1 MRVFVLLAT
10 LLAALLLQS
19 ALTQVAPAQARLFD
33 PFLIV
38 VVYCGLAFGE
48 SHGMLAGT
56 LAGWIQDVFFGGT
69 VAGLSGL
76 SKILIGF
83 GVGVAG
89 GRLLV
94 SGPAQRLLILF
105 TATLVDA
112 LLFER
117 LASIFELNLAE
128 LSLTGLLGRATVNAI
143 VGAGLFELVERRVRH
158 AVRQ

>member
-1 MRVFVLLAT
+1 VKAFLLFAAM
-10 LLAALLLQS
+10 LAALLLQS
-19 ALTQVAPAQARLFD
+19 VLTQIAPPQARLFD

-48 SHGMLAGT
+48 TYGMLAGM
-56 LAGWIQDVFFGGT
+56 LAGWIQDVHFGGT
-69 VAGLSGL
+69 VVGLSAL

-83 GVGVAG
+83 SVGVAG

-105 TATLVDA
+105 AATLMDA

-117 LASIFELNLAE
+117 LASVFELNMAE

-143 VGAGLFELVERRVRH
+143 VGAGLFELLERRVRH
-158 AVRQ
+158 VVRP

>member
-1 MRVFVLLAT
+1 VRAFLLIAAM
-10 LLAALLLQS
+10 LAALLLQS
-19 ALTQVAPAQARLFD
+19 VLTQIAPPQARLFD

-48 SHGMLAGT
+48 TYGMFAGT
-56 LAGWIQDVFFGGT
+56 LAGWIQDVHFGGT

-83 GVGVAG
+83 SVGVAG

-105 TATLVDA
+105 AATLMDA

-117 LASIFELNLAE
+117 LASVFEVSLAE
-128 LSLTGLLGRATVNAI
+128 LSLTGLFGRATVNAI
-143 VGAGLFELVERRVRH
+143 VGAGLFELLERRVRH
-158 AVRQ
+158 VVRP

>member
-1 MRVFVLLAT
+1 MRAFVLFAT
-10 LLAALLLQS
+10 LSAALLLQS

-48 SHGMLAGT
+48 SYGMFAGM
-56 LAGWIQDVFFGGT
+56 LAGWIQDAFFGGT
-69 VAGLSGL
+69 VAGLTAL
-76 SKILIGF
+76 SKLLIGF
-83 GVGVAG
+83 AVGVAG

-105 TATLVDA
+105 TATLMDA

-117 LASIFELNLAE
+117 LASIFELSLAQ

-143 VGAGLFELVERRVRH
+143 VGAGLFELVDRRVRH
-158 AVRQ
+158 VVRP